1 MPMSRFHWPHLI
13 VQFGLAGLFL
23 VLSLDAGLRLALLT
37 PIGQVADEPAH
48 IARAGALL
56 HGQWLGRRVPFKPAG
71 KAATFVPATRINF
84 GLLNAS
90 IGEMNATCA
99 APATIARTARQPW
112 TKAQIIDID
121 FNTTQYFPAL
131 YVPGTLGIALG
142 RAVGQ
147 RPLAALFSGRIG
159 MLIAYVLIGT
169 LAIAIA
175 RFGRAVLFATLS
187 LPEALSLGASFN
199 QDGMLIALSAL
210 AGALLTLDPVL
221 HRRWRWWFMPVMTL
235 ILVSKPP
242 YGLLLFCVLT
252 PLALPRPWRRAALV
266 SLWAIP
272 PLIWVAIMTR
282 VSLMPY
288 LLGPYH
294 PGPLWPGP
302 ASRVFTTTDP
312 IAGLR
317 VFVADPVRLINLP
330 VDFLVSNFEFLVKSG
345 IGMLGWLTLD
355 LSPAVYLGWEI
366 AIVVAALGVL
376 AAPPAVG
383 LRWSAWDAALIMVL
397 VVLSV
402 FAIEIA
408 VYLSWDKVG
417 SAVIYGPQGRYY
429 LLFLPFLMLV
439 IPRLGGPVARIG
451 NRLTLWC
458 ALPAVAMAAIDVWYV
473 PGLLARRFCLG

>member
-1 MPMSRFHWPHLI
+1 MVMPMNRFRWPHLI
-13 VQFGLAGLFL
+13 AQLGLAGLFL
-23 VLSLDAGLRLALLT
+23 VLSLATGLRLALLT

-56 HGQWLGRRVPFKPAG
+56 HGQWLGRRVPFKPVG
-71 KAATFVPATRINF
+71 KAAVIVPATRINF

-90 IGEMNATCA
+90 IGEMNATCT
-99 APATIARTARQPW
+99 APASIASTARQPW

-131 YVPGTLGIALG
+131 YLPGTLGIATG

-147 RPLAALFSGRIG
+147 RPLAALFTGRVG
-159 MLIAYVLIGT
+159 MLLAYVLVGT

-187 LPEALSLGASFN
+187 FPEALSLGASFN

-210 AGALLTLDPVL
+210 AGALLTLDPVR
-221 HRRWRWWFMPVMTL
+221 HRRRRWWFLPVMTL
-235 ILVSKPP
+235 IILSKPP
-242 YGLLLFCVLT
+242 YGLLLFAVLA
-252 PLALPRPWRRAALV
+252 PLALPHRWRRLALTA
-266 SLWAIP
+266 LWAIP

-302 ASRVFTTTDP
+302 ASTMFSTTDP
-312 IAGLR
+312 AAAAR
-317 VFVADPVRLINLP
+317 VFLADPARLLTLP
-330 VDFLVSNFEFLVKSG
+330 VGFLVANFGFLVKSG
-345 IGMLGWLTLD
+345 IGMLGWLSIS
-355 LSPAVYLGWEI
+355 LSQPAYLGWGI
-366 AIVVAALGVL
+366 ASLCAALGVL
-376 AAPPAVG
+376 AAPRMAG
-383 LRWSAWDAALIMVL
+383 LRWSWRDAALILAL

-402 FAIEIA
+402 LAVEIA

-417 SAVIYGPQGRYY
+417 SAMIYGPQGRYY
-429 LLFLPFLMLV
+429 LLFLPFLMLI
-439 IPRLGGPVARIG
+439 IPRLGGRGGAIAAP
-451 NRLTLWC
+451 LS
-458 ALPAVAMAAIDVWYV
+458 ALPAVVMAAIDVWYL
-473 PGLLARRFCLG
+473 PGLLLRRFCLG